1 MRPGF
6 GCLKFIWKV
15 IPESPVRLKW
25 TGEERKSSKG
35 CVDEWVTVGQKAQPL
50 WGFLERLCVPVFPP
64 ISACSLENTPCS
76 QKMPSG
82 RRTWEAAGV
91 TWKLLQV
98 SSGGAG
104 EYGGLQRVSNFAFW
118 SILIIPFGEGN
129 GIPLQYSCLE
139 NPMDRGAWWAAVHGV
154 TKSQKRLSDF
164 TFTFHFYALEK
175 EMVTHSSVLAWRIP
189 GTGEPG
195 GLWSMG
201 SHRVGHYWSN
211 LAAAASDHTLMA
223 ENEEELKKPLDES
236 ERGEWKKLA

>member
-91 TWKLLQV
+91 TGNCCRCPLGALVSMVVYNVFLILLFE
-98 SSGGAG
+98 A
-104 EYGGLQRVSNFAFW
+104 YW
-118 SILIIPFGEGN
+118 SYP
-129 GIPLQYSCLE
+129 
-139 NPMDRGAWWAAVHGV
+139 
-154 TKSQKRLSDF
+154 
-164 TFTFHFYALEK
+164 LEK
-175 EMVTHSSVLAWRIP
+175 AMVSHSSTLAWKIP
-189 GTGEPG
+189 WTEEPG
-195 GLWSMG
+195 SLKSMG
-201 SHRVGHYWSN
+201 SLGVGAPILS
-211 LAAAASDHTLMA
+211 
-223 ENEEELKKPLDES
+223 
-236 ERGEWKKLA
+236 